1 MIYIKLDDD
10 LSLSI
15 TVNEPIRRGD
25 NLSRTITY
33 LVPKQV
39 GEIDMLIAT
48 LYLCYIRADG
58 VADIIRLDR
67 GSDVYKGKYYQYTLP
82 VNCKMSRYAGEVC
95 TWMQIFSGTP
105 SDPNIIKSGECLLYI
120 EESKNMGDY
129 LCDHQISAIYDLQKQ
144 TETTGSDVETI
155 RTEVE
160 KKGDSLVYDPER
172 KVLQMTSNGEPVGDV
187 IDMSE
192 MVNDD
197 ETIHFGDDDSDPSD
211 DPDAVIYF
219 G

>member
-1 MIYIKLDDD
+1 MD
-10 LSLSI
+10 
-15 TVNEPIRRGD
+15 
-25 NLSRTITY
+25 
-33 LVPKQV
+33 
-39 GEIDMLIAT
+39 
-48 LYLCYIRADG
+48 
-58 VADIIRLDR
+58 
-67 GSDVYKGKYYQYTLP
+67 
-82 VNCKMSRYAGEVC
+82 
-95 TWMQIFSGTP
+95 
-105 SDPNIIKSGECLLYI
+105 
-120 EESKNMGDY
+120 DY